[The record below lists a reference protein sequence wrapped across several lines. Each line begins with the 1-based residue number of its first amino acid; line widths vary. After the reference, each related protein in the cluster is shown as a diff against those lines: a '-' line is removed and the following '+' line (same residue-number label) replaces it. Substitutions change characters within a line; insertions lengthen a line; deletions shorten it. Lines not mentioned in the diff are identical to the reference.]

1 MTPENGIFISS
12 GIKRAVKEGGHP
24 VRQAATTSACG
35 CQVQLDIISCFTPR
49 VILQSD
55 YLKILLNPPLPPV
68 PCLLCP
74 IDQL

>member
-1 MTPENGIFISS
+1 MTPEKGIFISS
-12 GIKRAVKEGGHP
+12 GIKRAVKEGEHP
-24 VRQAATTSACG
+24 FRQVATASASR
-35 CQVQLDIISCFTPR
+35 CQTQLGIICCFTPR

-55 YLKILLNPPLPPV
+55 YLKILLNQSLPPA